1 MMVSLDLRS
10 CSPSEATS
18 LPSMLILPWPA
29 SRMRNMARLRLD
41 LPAPVRPTS
50 PTCAV
55 QYSTSQYSTL
65 QYSTVQPSLLPGRD
79 LEAEVGEDVVQ
90 LGPVLGRV
98 AGEADGALL
107 RPAVRHL
114 TNQSSVWRVLTNGMT
129 NQSSVW

>member
-1 MMVSLDLRS
+1 
-10 CSPSEATS
+10 
-18 LPSMLILPWPA
+18 
-29 SRMRNMARLRLD
+29 MARLRLD

-55 QYSTSQYSTL
+55 QHITV
-65 QYSTVQPSLLPGRD
+65 QYSTVDTVQPYLLPGRD

-107 RPAVRHL
+107 RPAVRYLTNQNSVCGVLTNQSFVCGVLSNQSSVSRVL
-114 TNQSSVWRVLTNGMT
+114 TNQSSVW
-129 NQSSVW
+129 